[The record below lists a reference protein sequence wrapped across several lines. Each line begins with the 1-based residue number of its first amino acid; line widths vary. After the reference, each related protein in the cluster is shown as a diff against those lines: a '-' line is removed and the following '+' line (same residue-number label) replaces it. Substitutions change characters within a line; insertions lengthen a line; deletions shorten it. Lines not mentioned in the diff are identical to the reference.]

1 MPNEPHITDEALVAG
16 CQRNDRLSQERFYR
30 KFFPA
35 MYRMC
40 RRYANNEDE
49 ILEILNNGFLKVFT
63 KIDTFQFKG
72 SLEGWVR
79 RIVFHSLAD
88 YYRKQDRKLKF
99 LQVEDWDQPT
109 DSRALDKLY
118 FEDLISIVDRLP
130 AATREVFWRYA
141 VEGFNHAEIGE
152 QLGISV
158 GTSKW
163 HLSNARKK
171 MKELLQQANYKRSNY
186 AG

>member
-1 MPNEPHITDEALVAG
+1 MAQNAHMTEEALVAG

-40 RRYANNEDE
+40 RRYTNQEEE

-63 KIDTFQFKG
+63 KIGTYEFKG

-79 RIVFHSLAD
+79 RIMFHSLAD
-88 YYRKQDRKLKF
+88 YYRKHDRKIKF
-99 LQVEDWDQPT
+99 LPVEDWDKPSHAT
-109 DSRALDKLY
+109 VLEGLY

-130 AATREVFWRYA
+130 TATREVFWRYA
-141 VEGFNHAEIGE
+141 VEGYNHAEIGE

-171 MKELLQQANYKRSNY
+171 MKELL
-186 AG
+186 